1 MPSLDY
7 FLAKRP
13 LNNDVFCGDTG
24 IIKEFDNKIFIGI
37 VDVMGH
43 GEKANEVALLCDD
56 FLEKNYRQDLVETI
70 EGLHEYIKGSRGAVA
85 GLCLLDLKS
94 GEIEC
99 VGIGNIAIKKL
110 GSSNIKI
117 IPRAGIVGYI
127 MPSPRKETMKL
138 HDGDVLILHTDG
150 VKEHFDLEDYPELL
164 VDDART
170 IATVIIQRFSREQD
184 DALCIVLRYY
194 D

>member
-1 MPSLDY
+1 
-7 FLAKRP
+7 
-13 LNNDVFCGDTG
+13 
-24 IIKEFDNKIFIGI
+24 
-37 VDVMGH
+37 MGH
-43 GEKANEVALLCDD
+43 GEEASKLALVCDD

-99 VGIGNIAIKKL
+99 VGIGNIAIRKF
-110 GSSNIKI
+110 GSNNIKI
-117 IPRAGIVGYI
+117 IPRSGIVGYA
-127 MPSPRKETMKL
+127 MPHPRREIIKL
-138 HDGDVLILHTDG
+138 HDGDVLVLYTDG
-150 VKEHFDLEDYPELL
+150 VKDHFQLEDYPELL

-170 IATVIIQRFSREQD
+170 IATHIIARFGKED
-184 DALCIVLRYY
+184 DARCIVLRYY